1 MKLQCLKIK
10 YLQGNCRFCLGII
23 IENNCCFFSCRIKR
37 IEQKDEL
44 ETEKSQEYRDMEAM
58 QDDNNR
64 MKDEVEAL
72 YAKYEALKKFAALK
86 KIPIPPEME
95 SIN

>member
-1 MKLQCLKIK
+1 LKLQCLRIK
-10 YLQGNCRFCLGII
+10 YLKGNCRFCLGII
-23 IENNCCFFSCRIKR
+23 IENNCYCFSCRIKR

-44 ETEKSQEYRDMEAM
+44 ETEKTQEYRDMEAM

-86 KIPIPPEME
+86 KIPIPPELE